1 MPTPDPNPELYPPY
15 ANQTYVKVHD
25 MNTYGMAVSG
35 YFVSTVS
42 NWVSVNGGPWTDTYV
57 SGPDYTDKAK
67 YQVRDGLLGLVWVK
81 DTNTP
86 YVKSSGGAGVP
97 LAFDSLAKAQTA
109 IANLPA
115 ASTAKYAFWGRN
127 PRFEMAQAL
136 DAYKQNAEEFAS
148 VDATISAGLTARN
161 VTNANAIYNYVSAK
175 VVNQD
180 SNQQFVLGLSAASG
194 GGQNTSYLANSMST
208 MQLQEIAENAFKEA
222 SAIPIVSPFESPLIA
237 EAHAQAVEAK
247 NAGEIRDQQIR
258 QSLSSAQGVL
268 DALRATSSAEPDYA
282 SIIIGAYGQLGAAK
296 QT

>member
-15 ANQTYVKVHD
+15 ANQTYVKVHE
-25 MNTYGMAVSG
+25 MNTNGMTVSG
-35 YFVSTVS
+35 YFVSTQS
-42 NWVSVNGGPWTDTYV
+42 QWTSVNGGGWTDVYV

-67 YQVRDGLLGLVWVK
+67 YRVFDGLLGQVWVK

-86 YVKSSGGAGVP
+86 YVKSSGGAGLP
-97 LAFDSLAKAQTA
+97 LAFDTMAKAQTA
-109 IANLPA
+109 ISNLPA
-115 ASTAKYAFWGRN
+115 ASTAKYSFWGRN
-127 PRFEMAQAL
+127 PRFEIAQAI
-136 DAYKQNAEEFAS
+136 DAYKQNTEEFLEA
-148 VDATISAGLTARN
+148 DLALANGMTTRN
-161 VTNANAIYNYVSAK
+161 VANANSIYNYVTAK

-194 GGQNTSYLANSMST
+194 GGQNTTYLANSLST

-222 SAIPIVSPFESPLIA
+222 SGIPVFSPFESPLIA
-237 EAHAQAVEAK
+237 EAHSQAVEAK

-258 QSLSSAQGVL
+258 QSLSSAQGVS
-268 DALRATSSAEPDYA
+268 DALKATQGLEADYA

>member
-35 YFVSTVS
+35 YFVYTQSS
-42 NWVSVNGGPWTDTYV
+42 WLLEPGQPWVDTYV
-57 SGPDYTDKAK
+57 SGPDYTEKAK
-67 YQVRDGLLGLVWVK
+67 YQVKDGLLGLVWVK
-81 DTNTP
+81 DTTTP

-115 ASTAKYAFWGRN
+115 ASSAKYSFWGRN

-136 DAYKQNAEEFAS
+136 DAYKQNAEEFAGVDS
-148 VDATISAGLTARN
+148 VISAGLTSRN
-161 VTNANAIYNYVSAK
+161 VANANSIYSFVAGK

-194 GGQNTSYLANSMST
+194 GGQNTTYLANSLST

-222 SAIPIVSPFESPLIA
+222 SSIPIVSPFESPLIA

-258 QSLSSAQGVL
+258 QSFSSAQAVT
-268 DALRATSSAEPDYA
+268 DALRATNAATPDYA